1 MEKQPMTMFAERM
14 KHILRRLAR
23 TPMFTAVTLITLAVA
38 VGANAVIFSVVEG
51 VLLKPLPYPHPEQLI
66 GVWYTAPG
74 VGIKDANM
82 AAFLYFIDREQNK
95 TLEDVGV
102 YNGDSLTVTGTGE
115 PEHVPAVDVT
125 SGTLPILGVV
135 PALGRVFSNADDTP
149 GAPDTVILSHAY
161 WRKKFGADPAAIGR
175 SITLDGKPRQII
187 GVLPKDFQFM
197 TYDDMAMMLPM
208 QWDRNKTKLG
218 NFSQEA
224 VARLKPGVTM
234 EQASADLA
242 RLIPIAIHS
251 FPAPDGFSIK
261 LFENVGLA
269 PNLRMLKKDVVGD
282 VGNVLW
288 VLMGSLA
295 MVLLIACANVANLL
309 LVRVEGRRQELAVRA
324 ALGAGSKRIAGDLMV
339 ESFTLGAI
347 GSLLGLALAF
357 GALRVLVALA
367 PTGLPRIHEIG
378 INLPVLAFTFAIM
391 VLTSLLIGAIPVLR
405 YAKAGSNLTLREG
418 GRGQS
423 QSREQHRTRNAL
435 VVLQVALALVLLI
448 CSGLMIRT
456 FNAMMHVAPG
466 FNKPDSLQTFRLYIP
481 EATVPE
487 TDKPRVIRM
496 EQAIRDKIAALPGV
510 TSVAFGGNVPMDGWS
525 SNDVLYAQDRAYA
538 EGELPP
544 IRRFKFI
551 APGYL
556 STLGTPLIVGRDY
569 TWDDVYHKMTVA
581 IISENFAREYWGSPA
596 NAIGKRIRETSKD
609 EWREIIGVVANTYDD
624 GVSQG
629 APTEVYWPVLMSNFQ
644 GDAERAQR
652 GIAMVI
658 RSSRAGSQAFMKEVQ
673 GAVWSTDSNLPLAD
687 PHTLGYL
694 YTRSMA
700 RTSFTLIMLSVAGG
714 MALLLGVVGIYGVIS
729 YSVSQRTR
737 EIGIRMALG
746 AQRQT
751 ITAMFVRHG
760 LLLTGIGVACGLI
773 ASFVAMRLMSSLLF
787 GVNPVDPITYGAI
800 TVVIVVIAYVA
811 CYLPSRRAASVEPVN
826 ALRAE

>member
-1 MEKQPMTMFAERM
+1 MTMFAERM
-14 KHILRRLAR
+14 KHILRRLGG
-23 TPMFTAVTLITLAVA
+23 TPMFTAVTLVTLAVA
-38 VGANAVIFSVVEG
+38 VGANAVIFSVIEG
-51 VLLKPLPYPHPEQLI
+51 VILKPLPYPHPEQLI
-66 GVWYTAPG
+66 GLWYTAPG

-95 TLEDVGV
+95 TLVDIGV
-102 YNGDSLTVTGTGE
+102 YTGDSFTVTGAGE
-115 PEHVPAVDVT
+115 PEHVPGVDVT
-125 SGTLPILGVV
+125 SGTLPILGAV
-135 PALGRVFSNADDTP
+135 PVLGRAFTQADDTP
-149 GAPDTVILSHAY
+149 GAPDTVMLSYAY
-161 WRKKFGADPAAIGR
+161 WRKKFGADPTAVGR
-175 SITLDGKPRQII
+175 SITLDGKPHQII

-197 TYDDMAMMLPM
+197 TYNDMALMLPM
-208 QWDRNKTKLG
+208 QFDRNKTKLG
-218 NFSQEA
+218 NFSQEGL
-224 VARLKPGVTM
+224 ARLKPGVTM

-251 FPAPDGFSIK
+251 FPAPDGFSVK

-269 PNLRMLKKDVVGD
+269 PNLRPLKKDVIGD
-282 VGNVLW
+282 VGNTLW

-309 LVRVEGRRQELAVRA
+309 LVRVEGRRQELAIRA
-324 ALGAGSKRIAGDLMV
+324 ALGAGTMRIAGDLMV

-347 GSLLGLALAF
+347 GSLLGLALAY
-357 GALRVLVALA
+357 GALRVLVAMA

-378 INLPVLAFTFAIM
+378 VNLPVLAFTFAIM
-391 VLTSLLIGAIPVLR
+391 ILTSLLIGAIPVLR
-405 YAKAGSNLTLREG
+405 YAKASSNLTLREG

-466 FNKPDSLQTFRLYIP
+466 FDKPDTLQTFRLYIP

-496 EQAIRDKIAALPGV
+496 EQQIRDKIAALPGV
-510 TSVAFGGNVPMDGWS
+510 TSVAFGGSVPMDGWS

-538 EGELPP
+538 EGQIPP

-551 APGYL
+551 SPGYF
-556 STLGTPLIVGRDY
+556 STLGTPLIIGRDY
-569 TWDDVYHKMTVA
+569 TWDDVYHKLPVA

-609 EWREIIGVVANTYDD
+609 EWREIVGVVANTYDD
-624 GVSQG
+624 GVSQA
-629 APTEVYWPVLMSNFQ
+629 APTAVYWPVLMSNFQ
-644 GDAERAQR
+644 GDTERAQR
-652 GIAMVI
+652 GIAMAI

-673 GAVWSTDSNLPLAD
+673 GAVWSTNSNLPLAD

-760 LLLTGIGVACGLI
+760 LVLTGIGVALGLI

-811 CYLPSRRAASVEPVN
+811 CYLPSRRAASVEPVH

>member
-1 MEKQPMTMFAERM
+1 M
-14 KHILRRLAR
+14 KMSLDRIRQVLRRLAR
-23 TPMFTAVTLITLAVA
+23 TPMFAAVTLITLAVA

-51 VLLKPLPYPHPEQLI
+51 VILKPLPYSHPEQLI
-66 GVWYTAPG
+66 GVWHTAPG
-74 VGIKDANM
+74 VGIKDLNM
-82 AAFLYFIDREQNK
+82 AAFLYFIEREQNK
-95 TLEDVGV
+95 TLEDIGV
-102 YNGDSLTVTGTGE
+102 YDGDSFTVTGAGE
-115 PEHVPAVDVT
+115 PEHVSGVDVT

-135 PALGRVFSNADDTP
+135 PALGRVFSSADDTP
-149 GAPDTVILSHAY
+149 GAPDTVMLSYAY
-161 WRKKFGADPAAIGR
+161 WRKKFGADPAAVGR
-175 SITLDGKPRQII
+175 SMTLDGKPRQII
-187 GVLPKDFQFM
+187 GVLPKGFQFL
-197 TYDDMAMMLPM
+197 TYDEMALMLPM

-224 VARLKPGVTM
+224 LARLKPGVTI
-234 EQASADLA
+234 EQANADLA

-251 FPAPDGFSIK
+251 FPAPDGFNVK

-269 PNLRMLKKDVVGD
+269 PNLRPLKKDVIGD

-309 LVRVEGRRQELAVRA
+309 LVRVEGRRQELAIRA
-324 ALGAGSKRIAGDLMV
+324 ALGAGSKRIASDLLV
-339 ESFTLGAI
+339 ESFTLAAI
-347 GSLLGLALAF
+347 GSLIGLGLAY

-391 VLTSLLIGAIPVLR
+391 VFTSVLIGAIPVLR
-405 YAKAGSNLTLREG
+405 YAKANSNLTLREG

-456 FNAMMHVAPG
+456 FNAMMHVTPG
-466 FNKPDSLQTFRLYIP
+466 FDKPDSLQTFRLYIP
-481 EATVPE
+481 ETTVPD

-510 TSVAFGGNVPMDGWS
+510 TSVTFGSMVPMDGS
-525 SNDVLYAQDRAYA
+525 SSSDVLYAQDRAYA

-551 APGYL
+551 SPGYF
-556 STLGTPLIVGRDY
+556 STLGTPMIVGRDY
-569 TWDDVYHKMTVA
+569 TWDDIYHKMPVA
-581 IISENFAREYWGSPA
+581 IISENFAREYWHDPA
-596 NAIGKRIRETSKD
+596 NALGKRIREGSKD
-609 EWREIIGVVANTYDD
+609 DWREIVGVVANVHDD
-624 GVSQG
+624 GVSRA
-629 APTEVYWPVLMSNFQ
+629 APTTVYWPVLMSNFQ
-644 GDAERAQR
+644 GDSERTQR
-652 GIAMVI
+652 GAAMVI
-658 RSSRAGSQAFMKEVQ
+658 RSPRAGSQAFMKEVQ
-673 GAVWSTDSNLPLAD
+673 GAVWSTDSDLPLAN
-687 PHTLGYL
+687 PHTVGYL
-694 YTRSMA
+694 YTQSMA

-729 YSVSQRTR
+729 YTVSQRTR

-760 LLLTGIGVACGLI
+760 LVLTGIGVGFGLI

-787 GVNPVDPITYGAI
+787 GVNPVDPITYAAI
-800 TVVIVVIAYVA
+800 TAVIAVISYAA

>member
-1 MEKQPMTMFAERM
+1 MANFRPLDELRQ
-14 KHILRRLAR
+14 LGRRLLR

-51 VLLKPLPYPHPEQLI
+51 VILKPLPYSHPEQLI
-66 GVWYTAPG
+66 GVWHTAPG
-74 VGIKDANM
+74 VGIKDLNM
-82 AAFLYFIDREQNK
+82 AAFLYFIDREQSK
-95 TLEDVGV
+95 TLVDIGA
-102 YNGDSLTVTGTGE
+102 YTGDSFTLTGAGE
-115 PEHVPAVDVT
+115 PEHVAGVDVT
-125 SGTLPILGVV
+125 SGTLPILGTV
-135 PALGRVFSNADDTP
+135 PVLGRAFSNADDTP
-149 GAPDTVILSHAY
+149 GAPDTVMLSYAF
-161 WRKKFGADPAAIGR
+161 WRKKFGADPTAVGR
-175 SITLDGKPRQII
+175 TITLDGKPHQII

-197 TYDDMAMMLPM
+197 DYDDMALMLPM

-218 NFSQEA
+218 NFSQMGL
-224 VARLKPGVTM
+224 ARMKPGVTM

-242 RLIPIAIHS
+242 RLIPVAIHS
-251 FPAPDGFSIK
+251 FPAPDGFSVK

-269 PNLRMLKKDVVGD
+269 MNLRPLKKDVIGD

-309 LVRVEGRRQELAVRA
+309 LVRVEGRRQELAIRA
-324 ALGAGSKRIAGDLMV
+324 ALGAGWKRIAGDLLV
-339 ESFTLGAI
+339 ESFALAAI
-347 GSLLGLALAF
+347 GSLMGLALAY
-357 GALRVLVALA
+357 GALRVLVAMA

-391 VLTSLLIGAIPVLR
+391 VLTSVLIGAIPVLR
-405 YAKAGSNLTLREG
+405 YAKADSNLTLREG

-466 FNKPDSLQTFRLYIP
+466 FDKPDSLQTFRLYIP
-481 EATVPE
+481 EATVPD
-487 TDKPRVIRM
+487 TDKQRVIRM

-538 EGELPP
+538 EGQLPP

-551 APGYL
+551 APGYF
-556 STLGTPLIVGRDY
+556 STLGTPLIVGRDF

-596 NAIGKRIRETSKD
+596 NAIGKRVRETSKD
-609 EWREIIGVVANTYDD
+609 EWREIIGVAATTYDD
-624 GVSQG
+624 GISQG
-629 APTEVYWPVLMSNFQ
+629 APTAVYWPVLMSNFQ
-644 GDAERAQR
+644 GDAERVQR

-658 RSSRAGSQAFMKEVQ
+658 RSPRAGSQAFMKEVQ

-760 LLLTGIGVACGLI
+760 LVLTGIGIAFGLI
-773 ASFVAMRLMSSLLF
+773 TSFVAMRLMSSLLF
-787 GVNPVDPITYGAI
+787 GVNPVDPITYAAI
-800 TVVIVVIAYVA
+800 TAVIAVISYFA
-811 CYLPSRRAASVEPVN
+811 CYLPSRRAASVEPVH

>member
-1 MEKQPMTMFAERM
+1 M
-14 KHILRRLAR
+14 KMSFYRIRQVLRRLAR

-51 VLLKPLPYPHPEQLI
+51 VILKPLPYAHPEQLI

-74 VGIKDANM
+74 VGIQDANM

-102 YNGDSLTVTGTGE
+102 YVGDSFTMTGAGE
-115 PEHVPAVDVT
+115 PEHVQGVDVT
-125 SGTLPILGVV
+125 SGTLPLLGVA
-135 PALGRVFSNADDTP
+135 PTLGRVFSNADDTP
-149 GAPDTVILSHAY
+149 GAPDTAMLSYAY
-161 WRKKFGADPAAIGR
+161 WRKKFGADPAAVGR

-187 GVLPKDFQFM
+187 GVLPKGFQFM
-197 TYDDMAMMLPM
+197 TYDDMAVMLPM

-224 VARLKPGVTM
+224 LARLKPGVTI
-234 EQASADLA
+234 EQANADLA

-251 FPAPDGFSIK
+251 FPAPEGFSVK

-269 PNLRMLKKDVVGD
+269 PNLRPLKKDVIGD

-309 LVRVEGRRQELAVRA
+309 LVRVEGRRQELAIRA
-324 ALGAGSKRIAGDLMV
+324 ALGAGSKRIATDLLV

-347 GSLLGLALAF
+347 GSLIGLGLAY
-357 GALRVLVALA
+357 GALRVLVAMA
-367 PTGLPRIHEIG
+367 PTGLPRLQEIG

-391 VLTSLLIGAIPVLR
+391 VLTSVMIGAIPVLR
-405 YAKAGSNLTLREG
+405 YAKADSNLTLREG

-435 VVLQVALALVLLI
+435 VVLQVALALMLLI

-466 FNKPDSLQTFRLYIP
+466 FDKPDSLQTFRLDIP
-481 EATVPE
+481 ETTVPD
-487 TDKPRVIRM
+487 TDKPRVIRI

-525 SNDVLYAQDRAYA
+525 SNDVLYAQDRTYA
-538 EGELPP
+538 EGQLPP

-551 APGYL
+551 SPGYF

-569 TWDDVYHKMTVA
+569 TWDDVYHKMPVA
-581 IISENFAREYWGSPA
+581 IISENFAREYWHDPA
-596 NAIGKRIRETSKD
+596 NALGKRLREGMND
-609 EWREIIGVVANTYDD
+609 EWREIVGVVADTHDD
-624 GVSQG
+624 GVSQA
-629 APTEVYWPVLMSNFQ
+629 APTAVYWPVLMSNFQ
-644 GDAERAQR
+644 GDTVRAQR
-652 GIAMVI
+652 GISMVI

-673 GAVWSTDSNLPLAD
+673 GAVWSTDSNLPLAN

-760 LLLTGIGVACGLI
+760 LILTGIGVGFGLI
-773 ASFVAMRLMSSLLF
+773 ASFVVMRLMSSLLF
-787 GVNPVDPITYGAI
+787 GVNPVDPITYAAI
-800 TVVIVVIAYVA
+800 TVVIAVISYAA
-811 CYLPSRRAASVEPVN
+811 CYLPSRRAASVEPVH

>member
-1 MEKQPMTMFAERM
+1 M
-14 KHILRRLAR
+14 KMSLDQIRQVLRRLAR

-51 VLLKPLPYPHPEQLI
+51 VILKPLPYPHPEQLI

-102 YNGDSLTVTGTGE
+102 YNGDSFTVTGAGE
-115 PEHVPAVDVT
+115 PEHVSGVDVT

-135 PALGRVFSNADDTP
+135 PALGRVFSNADDTS
-149 GAPDTVILSHAY
+149 GAPDTVMLSYAY
-161 WRKKFGADPAAIGR
+161 WRKKFGADPAAVGR

-187 GVLPKDFQFM
+187 GVLPKGFQFM
-197 TYDDMAMMLPM
+197 TYDEMALMLPM

-224 VARLKPGVTM
+224 LARLKPGVTI

-251 FPAPDGFSIK
+251 FPAPDGFSVK

-269 PNLRMLKKDVVGD
+269 PNLRPLKKDVIGD
-282 VGNVLW
+282 IGNVLW

-309 LVRVEGRRQELAVRA
+309 LVRVEGRRQELAIRA
-324 ALGAGSKRIAGDLMV
+324 ALGAGSKQIASDLLV
-339 ESFTLGAI
+339 ESFALGAI
-347 GSLLGLALAF
+347 GSLIGLGLAY

-367 PTGLPRIHEIG
+367 PTGLPRLHEIG

-391 VLTSLLIGAIPVLR
+391 VLTSVLIGAIPVLR
-405 YAKAGSNLTLREG
+405 YAKADSSLTLREG

-435 VVLQVALALVLLI
+435 VVLQVALALLLLI

-456 FNAMMHVAPG
+456 FNALMHVAPG
-466 FNKPDSLQTFRLYIP
+466 FDKPDSLQTFQLYIP
-481 EATVPE
+481 DTTVPD

-510 TSVAFGGNVPMDGWS
+510 TSVTFGSMVPMDGS
-525 SNDVLYAQDRAYA
+525 SSSDVLYAKDRAYA

-551 APGYL
+551 SPGYF
-556 STLGTPLIVGRDY
+556 STLGTPMIVGRDY
-569 TWDDVYHKMTVA
+569 TWDDIYHKMPVA
-581 IISENFAREYWGSPA
+581 IISENFAREYWHDPA
-596 NAIGKRIRETSKD
+596 NALGKRIREGSKD
-609 EWREIIGVVANTYDD
+609 EWREIVGVAANVHDD
-624 GVSQG
+624 GVSRA
-629 APTEVYWPVLMSNFQ
+629 APTTVYWPVLMNNFQ
-644 GDAERAQR
+644 GDSERTQR
-652 GIAMVI
+652 GAAMVI
-658 RSSRAGSQAFMKEVQ
+658 RSPRAGSRAFMKEVQ
-673 GAVWSTDSNLPLAD
+673 GAVWSTDSDLPLAN
-687 PHTLGYL
+687 PHTVGYL
-694 YTRSMA
+694 YTQSMA

-760 LLLTGIGVACGLI
+760 LILTGIGVGLGLI
-773 ASFVAMRLMSSLLF
+773 ASFVVMRLMSSLLF
-787 GVNPVDPITYGAI
+787 GVNPVDPITYAAI
-800 TVVIVVIAYVA
+800 TVVIAVISYAA